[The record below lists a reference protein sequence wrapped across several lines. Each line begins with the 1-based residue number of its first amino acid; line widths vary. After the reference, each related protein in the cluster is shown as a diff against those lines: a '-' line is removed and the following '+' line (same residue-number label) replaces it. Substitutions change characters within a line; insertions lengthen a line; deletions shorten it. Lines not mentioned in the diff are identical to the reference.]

1 MSCVI
6 CGGETKKTHKH
17 KLFKTEI
24 VSCSRCDFSF
34 ESNNNLSTT
43 NTLLHQKQSVN
54 SFGQNYRRNDY
65 YIRVLKNIDK
75 EIKINNLLE
84 IGTPNNFDFLKKV
97 NNSFNNIRIHSH
109 DINKYEHPDYIN
121 FSTSKELFL
130 RENIDI
136 VFCIHVLEHIPT
148 LELCEFVDFC
158 KQVSKYFVFEVP
170 LCENDKRIME
180 SSTNPHYSFFSQK
193 SIEAL
198 FGHGLEIHK
207 DGKVIKFNNLD
218 FKLY

>member
-65 YIRVLKNIDK
+65 YIRVLKKIDK
-75 EIKINNLLE
+75 EIAETLKSLE
-84 IGTPNNFDFLKKV
+84 YQIE
-97 NNSFNNIRIHSH
+97 
-109 DINKYEHPDYIN
+109 DIVDAIQMDMYYGYITQDRGKYYIN
-121 FSTSKELFL
+121 QVYMIKH
-130 RENIDI
+130 RHQHMVQDMWKQRNIT
-136 VFCIHVLEHIPT
+136 LGEH
-148 LELCEFVDFC
+148 
-158 KQVSKYFVFEVP
+158 Q
-170 LCENDKRIME
+170 
-180 SSTNPHYSFFSQK
+180 
-193 SIEAL
+193 A
-198 FGHGLEIHK
+198 
-207 DGKVIKFNNLD
+207 
-218 FKLY
+218 KLN